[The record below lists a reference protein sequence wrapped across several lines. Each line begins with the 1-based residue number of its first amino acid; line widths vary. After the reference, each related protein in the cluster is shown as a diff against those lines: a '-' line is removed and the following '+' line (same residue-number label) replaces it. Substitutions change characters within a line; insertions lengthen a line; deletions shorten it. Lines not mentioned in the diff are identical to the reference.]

1 MYATEKRIDWRL
13 GMSGETFGA
22 WLGRAWRAAGFETA
36 EAFAWSMGKSPSQ
49 LSEWVSGKRKPSWPT
64 LEKMSEQLDIPVAE
78 IAARLHGGKLA
89 QNGHADGSERVP
101 GILDRAHEKLVEKL
115 ERDIRK
121 ELEVIEEEDGE
132 AAADDLAEIMA
143 GAYSSNTRAILAAR
157 RRERER
163 QRAMKT

>member
-1 MYATEKRIDWRL
+1 
-13 GMSGETFGA
+13 MSGETFGA

-64 LEKMSEQLDIPVAE
+64 LEKMSEQLGIPVAE
-78 IAARLHGGKLA
+78 IAARLHGGVA
-89 QNGHADGSERVP
+89 QNGHAAGSDKRP
-101 GILDRAHEKLVEKL
+101 GILGRAHDKLLEKL

-132 AAADDLAEIMA
+132 AAADDLADIMA
-143 GAYSSNTRAILAAR
+143 GAYSSNTRAILATR